1 LLPDWVCGE
10 MSENAAS
17 HPLAGFR
24 RYFWRPPRAHGEI
37 IAERSVSFLELFYD
51 LVYVVVVAQ
60 AAHHLAEHV
69 TWRGVGEFAVVFG
82 LIWIAWINGTMYHDL
97 HGRGDGRTRTF
108 VFIQMGLLVLLAV
121 FTANATGDDGAA
133 FAIVYTLFL
142 AVITWLWYTVRRQ
155 DDEQWRSMTTPYL
168 TGMVISIAVV
178 GTSAFFS
185 DDIRTAMWACLV
197 IGWVVGLAILDRVVG
212 SDQDVGRAATDAMI
226 ERFGLLVIIVLGE
239 VVVGVV
245 GGITDAGR
253 SPIAI
258 VTGMIALMI
267 GFAFW
272 WTYFDFVGGR
282 RMRPTSG
289 AFSTW
294 ILGHLPVTM
303 AVASSGAAMVSL
315 IENASD
321 DRAPVETA
329 WLLAGSVAV
338 GLLALTVIMSALE
351 DSERLARVYRPVAI
365 ALVGAALVSLVIGLI
380 RPAPWALAAL
390 LVATLMSVWFFAI
403 IRWLVATDPD
413 EAVPALDRS

>member
-1 LLPDWVCGE
+1 
-10 MSENAAS
+10 MSKNAAS

-121 FTANATGDDGAA
+121 FTSNATGDDGQA
-133 FAIVYTLFL
+133 FAVVYTLFL

-168 TGMVISIAVV
+168 TGMVISIVVV
-178 GTSAFFS
+178 GASAFFP

-197 IGWVVGLAILDRVVG
+197 IGWVIALAILDRVIG
-212 SDQDVGRAATDAMI
+212 SNPEMGRAATDAMI

-245 GGITDAGR
+245 GGITDADR

-282 RMRPTSG
+282 RMRTTSG
-289 AFSTW
+289 SFSTW

-303 AVASSGAAMVSL
+303 AVASSGAAMERL
-315 IENASD
+315 IEHASD
-321 DRAPVETA
+321 DRVPVETA
-329 WLLAGSVAV
+329 WLLSGSVAV
-338 GLLALTVIMSALE
+338 GLLALAVIMSALE
-351 DSERLARVYRPVAI
+351 DSERLAAVYRPVAI
-365 ALVGAALVSLVIGLI
+365 ALGAAALVSLVIGLL